1 MSLNSNGEIRV
12 EVKYRKTEDL
22 DVLVKLMEDE
32 LWSTVHVEETGYDKQ
47 VTVSAYVQHDHFY
60 ETTVTQLTNKV
71 MTLDGVKVLEL
82 DSEILD
88 EDGNHTK
95 VQLMGNKLMRSRGE
109 VVYTRYS
116 EITEY

>member
-1 MSLNSNGEIRV
+1 MSLNSNGEIKV
-12 EVKYRKTEDL
+12 EVKYRNTEDL

-32 LWSTVHVEETGYDKQ
+32 LRSIVYVEETGYDKQ

-60 ETTVTQLTNKV
+60 ETTVTQLTNKI
-71 MTLDGVKVLEL
+71 MELEGITVLEL

-88 EDGNHTK
+88 EEGNHTK
-95 VQLMGNKLMRSRGE
+95 VQLMDNKLMRSRGE
-109 VVYTRYS
+109 VVYTRFS

>member
-12 EVKYRKTEDL
+12 EVKYKKTEDL
-22 DVLVKLMEDE
+22 DVLVQLMKDE
-32 LWSTVHVEETGYDKQ
+32 LRSTVHVEETGYDKH
-47 VTVSAYVQHDHFY
+47 VRISSYVQHDHFY
-60 ETTVTQLTNKV
+60 ETTVTQVTNKI
-71 MTLDGVKVLEL
+71 MELEGVKVLEL
-82 DSEILD
+82 ESEILD

-109 VVYTRYS
+109 VVYTRFS